1 MPTSVC
7 HIDHFCCIQA
17 VTRRVWAA
25 WVVARLAVRNV
36 HVATD
41 CKEPSVSV
49 RIYHLFTEILRH
61 TSVSFCDFLLKRF
74 SLLPCADIDECSERA
89 IACPGLNE
97 ACINEEGSFHCD
109 CADGFIRRD
118 SICVENKPP
127 GK

>member
-1 MPTSVC
+1 MGCMGSGPARCKKCSRGYRLKGAKCLGKDTYLLN
-7 HIDHFCCIQA
+7 FY
-17 VTRRVWAA
+17 VT
-25 WVVARLAVRNV
+25 
-36 HVATD
+36 
-41 CKEPSVSV
+41 PP
-49 RIYHLFTEILRH
+49 IPF
-61 TSVSFCDFLLKRF
+61 FLISLNCF
-74 SLLPCADIDECSERA
+74 SLPPRADVDECSERA